1 MVSVRLSAPARATAA
16 NPLLQE
22 SSIDCC
28 SSAERMR
35 AVPRCQ
41 RTYLAVLM
49 SVADFLFVCLS
60 VPVSVC
66 LYVRE
71 HIFQTRCPIFTKFYV
86 HVTYGRD
93 SVLLGQRRDTS
104 CSFSMV
110 NDMM

>member
-1 MVSVRLSAPARATAA
+1 
-16 NPLLQE
+16 
-22 SSIDCC
+22 
-28 SSAERMR
+28 MR

-60 VPVSVC
+60 VR

-71 HIFQTRCPIFTKFYV
+71 RIVQTRCPIFSKFYV

-93 SVLLGQRRDTS
+93 SVLLGRRRGTS